1 MPDVTVSAAGMR
13 LVKLLVGNPPQA
25 IQEVCDAT
33 GITRTAVTEQLDELL
48 AAGYVQRSVQRR
60 SHRGRPRY
68 VYSVTDAGLADLFMG
83 NQWLLVPALWRAVED
98 VGGTKLKNRVLNK
111 ASRTVANHYK
121 DQIKG
126 NTPEKRLRE
135 VARVL
140 REIEGNEVEVEKGPD
155 GKLLLRKRTCSF
167 FTMFEAT
174 RSVCRMDE
182 KILSELVGVPVRR
195 IASRHDGSPCCV
207 FQIDDA
213 D

>member
-33 GITRTAVTEQLDELL
+33 GITRTAVTEQLDELA
-48 AAGYVQRSVQRR
+48 AAGYVQRSIERR
-60 SHRGRPRY
+60 PCRGRPRY
-68 VYSVTDAGLADLFMG
+68 LYSVTDAALADLFEG
-83 NQWLLVPALWRAVED
+83 NQWLFVPAMLRALED
-98 VGGTKLKNRVLNK
+98 VGGSKLKNRVLNK
-111 ASRTVANHYK
+111 ASRTMADHYK
-121 DQIKG
+121 DQIQG
-126 NTPEKRLRE
+126 NTPEKRLRA

-140 REIEGNEVEVEKGPD
+140 REVEGNEVEVEKGPD
-155 GKLLLRKRTCSF
+155 GKLLIRKRTCSF
-167 FTMFEAT
+167 FSMFEST

-182 KILSELVGVPVRR
+182 RILSELVGAPVRQ